1 MKICLVHHVADLYG
15 SSRSLLRLA
24 SALVM
29 HGHAVRV
36 ALQEDGP
43 LRSALEAAGVPVRII
58 PSLPVLHRHR
68 LRSPLAIAGL
78 LRDWRRAGSL
88 MSVWLREE
96 RPDVVHTN
104 SATLLPVAGLCAERL
119 GIPHVL
125 HVREFFTEFGPL
137 WVLYRWVL
145 LRYAD
150 LVLCVSQAVA
160 TQFPSRPDVA
170 VLHNGFPQ
178 AEFPEDGAAAAG
190 AAWRRQFVGDG
201 GLLVGVIGRIKLKRK
216 GQETFVDAAALL
228 AERFPDARF
237 LIVGAP
243 FPGNEHHQTLIEN
256 RIKDLGLTDRILLT
270 DEVDNTK
277 AVYAALDVVVMSSG
291 TPEPFGGVVIE
302 AMACGRP
309 VVGTAIGGTAE
320 QIEDGVTG
328 LLVPPND
335 PAAMAAAVGE
345 LLEDSSRRKSMG
357 LAARRRFL
365 ECFEFNSFFE
375 ALTGHYRKLQGRL
388 E

>member
-1 MKICLVHHVADLYG
+1 MKICLIHHVADLYG

-24 SALVM
+24 SALLA
-29 HGHAVRV
+29 HDHSVRV
-36 ALQEDGP
+36 VLQEDGP
-43 LRSALEAAGVPVRII
+43 LRRALEAGGVLVRIV

-78 LRDWRRAGSL
+78 LRDWHQAGKVLSA
-88 MSVWLREE
+88 WLRAE

-104 SATLLPVAGLCAERL
+104 SATLLPVAGLCAARL
-119 GIPHVL
+119 GIPHVQ
-125 HVREFFTEFGPL
+125 HIREFFTEFGLL

-150 LVLCVSQAVA
+150 LVVCVSHAVA
-160 TQFPSRPDVA
+160 AQFPSRPDVA

-178 AEFPEDGAAAAG
+178 AEFPEGGEAVTG
-190 AAWRRQFVGDG
+190 AAWRRQFIGDR

-216 GQETFVDAAALL
+216 GQETFVDAAAVL
-228 AERFPDARF
+228 AERFPEARF

-243 FPGNEHHQTLIEN
+243 FPGNEQHKTLIEG
-256 RIKDLGLTDRILLT
+256 RIQDLGLTDRIRLT
-270 DEVDNTK
+270 DEVENTK

-302 AMACGRP
+302 AMACGRA

-335 PAAMAAAVGE
+335 PAAMAAAVAE
-345 LLEDSSRRKSMG
+345 LLGDASRRKSMG

-365 ECFEFNSFFE
+365 ECFEFNAFFE
-375 ALTGHYRKLQGRL
+375 ALIGHYRTLQGQL
-388 E
+388 K